1 MNKYAVAI
9 LNFFDNVNE
18 IFIVRAHTELDA
30 IKEAMISSCKSDAA
44 KISQTEWQTQWV
56 TVSQA
61 IEECIN
67 SDIAISA
74 PVLIEP
80 FADN

>member
-18 IFIVRAHTELDA
+18 IFIVHAPSELDA
-30 IKEAMISSCKSDAA
+30 IKLALLDSCKTEEGKA
-44 KISQTEWQTQWV
+44 SQAEWQNNWS
-56 TVSQA
+56 TVAQGM
-61 IEECIN
+61 EECIN